1 MGLRTER
8 SRSLGQTTWHNF
20 GFSDIG
26 KNTYSLYALVMT
38 SLPDQGTGASPF
50 PRLRKSASELHERP
64 QQYNELF
71 SNCTTNVRLHVKHIG
86 YARPWDWQILING
99 FIAEHAYELGEI
111 DTSLP
116 FPELRRLSYID
127 YRARAAD
134 DDPRFSSLIQ
144 EGLPGNGCSNSID
157 LIIQA
162 GRPFRIHPSW
172 QGEYMLRSRYQ
183 PGHQQRSL
191 PEPTAEELE
200 NEADTASEE
209 TTGIIQSLGMYWS
222 RSLVV
227 WTNNPSLPGQQQ
239 TGAKP
244 VDFSSQR
251 GVYLLYDDRGVIYVG
266 RATDQGLGK
275 RLYQHTVDRLASRWN
290 RFSWFGIL
298 RVTPDGT
305 LAEEQPRVLPQEV
318 IVATMEALL
327 IEGLEP
333 PQNRRR
339 GDDFRAIEYIQREDP
354 ELERRRLASLLG
366 EIQSR
371 LNLR

>member
-1 MGLRTER
+1 LLKTHYIVE
-8 SRSLGQTTWHNF
+8 
-20 GFSDIG
+20 GFSNSVTSANPVAGQPTPEPQNLSWREAIVEVLKGANGAMHYSDI
-26 KNTYSLYALVMT
+26 ADEIV
-38 SLPDQGTGASPF
+38 AR
-50 PRLRKSASELHERP
+50 RLRSE
-64 QQYNELF
+64 
-71 SNCTTNVRLHVKHIG
+71 IG
-86 YARPWDWQILING
+86 PTPVNTVAAIISLSISKQG
-99 FIAEHAYELGEI
+99 EQSEFI
-111 DTSLP
+111 
-116 FPELRRLSYID
+116 R
-127 YRARAAD
+127 
-134 DDPRFSSLIQ
+134 
-144 EGLPGNGCSNSID
+144 
-157 LIIQA
+157 A
-162 GRPFRIHPSW
+162 GR
-172 QGEYMLRSRYQ
+172 GEYMLRSLYE
-183 PGHQQRSL
+183 PGHQQPSL

-200 NEADTASEE
+200 KEVDAASEE
-209 TTGIIQSLGMYWS
+209 STGIIQALGMYWS
-222 RSLVV
+222 RSLIV
-227 WTNNPSLPGQQQ
+227 WTNNPTLQGQQQ

-244 VDFSSQR
+244 VDFSNQR
-251 GVYLLYDDRGVIYVG
+251 GVYLLYDDRDVIYVG

-290 RFSWFGIL
+290 RFSWFGIR

-305 LAEEQPRVLPQEV
+305 LAEEQPKVLPQEV